1 MEKLQILEV
10 YDVGR
15 RGEKTDESNS
25 QVSGMNKRNDINY
38 MAIWKRQVWRNS
50 QTTKV
55 AINLP
60 NEYNKSESQKNEAGD
75 AIWES
80 STQRH

>member
-1 MEKLQILEV
+1 MVVTKMEKLQILEV

-38 MAIWKRQVWRNS
+38 MAIWKRQV
-50 QTTKV
+50 
-55 AINLP
+55 
-60 NEYNKSESQKNEAGD
+60 
-75 AIWES
+75 
-80 STQRH
+80 